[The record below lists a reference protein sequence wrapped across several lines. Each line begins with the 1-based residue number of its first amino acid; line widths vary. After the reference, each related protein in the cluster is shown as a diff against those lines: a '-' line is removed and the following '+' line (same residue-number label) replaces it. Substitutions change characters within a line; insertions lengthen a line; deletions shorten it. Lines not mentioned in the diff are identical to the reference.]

1 MGPRGATLS
10 RGRLPGCTD
19 GNTCGCAVG
28 TTYGWAMPRVS
39 PSLSR
44 PAIFVG
50 LSTLLVA
57 ALVLSG
63 CSSPQK
69 AVKKS
74 VAPTTTTVEVVN
86 PAPFTATGIP
96 ADLAA
101 VIKPLYFGGN
111 VPSSPSAGTV
121 LLKRTPVNT
130 AGPVVVKGGVA
141 SWKGVPIA
149 VVTYGRDVTLAVKA
163 SRWRIV
169 GGWWPSLA
177 ASAPSL
183 GGVPRRVLLVGSDAR
198 PGEPLDRSRGD
209 SLHIVGFDG
218 HGRGGVLG
226 IARDSYVPLA
236 TGGQGKV
243 NSALTFG
250 GPVALQRTVVSA
262 TGVPLEGYILTGFD
276 GFERLIDGIDGRPL
290 NAPVAVKDTMSGANV
305 KAGSNKLTG
314 GQALAYG
321 RARYEVPGGDFG
333 RSANQGLL
341 IIAAAGFAKQ
351 VGPVRLPGIL
361 WMGAPKIQ
369 TSLSAEKVLTFA
381 AGVYVSPPDK
391 VHNRVATGGFG
402 WTADPVNRSSRRQ
415 RLGSVHRHEGWQPL
429 VIASLPALVS

>member
-1 MGPRGATLS
+1 
-10 RGRLPGCTD
+10 
-19 GNTCGCAVG
+19 
-28 TTYGWAMPRVS
+28 MPRVS

-44 PAIFVG
+44 LAIFVG

-57 ALVLSG
+57 ASVLSG

-74 VAPTTTTVEVVN
+74 VAATTTTVAVVN

-101 VIKPLYFGGN
+101 VIKPLYFGGR
-111 VPSSPSAGTV
+111 VPSSPSAGTA
-121 LLKRTPVNT
+121 LLKRKPVNT
-130 AGPVVVKGGVA
+130 AGSVVVQGAVA

-149 VVTYGRDVTLAVKA
+149 VVTNGRDVTLAVKV

-177 ASAPSL
+177 VSAPSL

-198 PGEPLDRSRGD
+198 PGEPLERSRGD

-226 IARDSYVPLA
+226 IARDSYVSLA
-236 TGGQGKV
+236 TGGQGKI

-276 GFERLIDGIDGRPL
+276 GFERLIDGIGGLPL
-290 NAPVAVKDTMSGANV
+290 NAPVAVNDTMSGANV
-305 KAGSNKLTG
+305 KAGPNKLTG

-341 IIAAAGFAKQ
+341 IVAAAAFAKQ
-351 VGPVRLPGIL
+351 VGPLRLPGIL
-361 WMGAPKIQ
+361 SMGAPKIQ
-369 TSLSAEKVLTFA
+369 TNLSAEQVLTFA
-381 AGVYVSPPDK
+381 AGAYATPPDK
-391 VHNRVATGGFG
+391 VHNRVATGGLG
-402 WTADPVNRSSRRQ
+402 WTADRQSIVLLDANARRLFTDM
-415 RLGSVHRHEGWQPL
+415 RDGNLS
-429 VIASLPALVS
+429 